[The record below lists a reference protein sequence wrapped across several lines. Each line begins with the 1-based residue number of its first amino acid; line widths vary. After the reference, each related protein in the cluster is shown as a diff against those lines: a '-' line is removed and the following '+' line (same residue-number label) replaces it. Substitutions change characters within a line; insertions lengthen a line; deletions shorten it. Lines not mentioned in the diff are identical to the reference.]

1 MPIGE
6 EWVHVPGKSLSAFLI
21 WYHRF
26 QIKLWKCLP
35 LFLCIISFI
44 SILSQNVFL
53 LHRNFSHSI
62 DCIRHM
68 CVGVESQWRNP
79 LSLWHF
85 PEKSHRRL
93 LEKSPRCLLSNIRYF
108 TIFKSLDNST
118 GNQLLVI
125 SCKFYSPCTQIYK
138 LKSIVSDSD
147 QMWGVS
153 KEGQLYKRYT
163 KCLKKGSNSA
173 LDQLLPKRSSVS
185 LSSDDGWELL

>member
-35 LFLCIISFI
+35 LFLCTGIISFI

-125 SCKFYSPCTQIYK
+125 HCKLQLLTYLILFTMYSNIQIKIYSEW
-138 LKSIVSDSD
+138 LGSDVGGE
-147 QMWGVS
+147 QRGTTLQKIHQVF
-153 KEGQLYKRYT
+153 KEGQ
-163 KCLKKGSNSA
+163 
-173 LDQLLPKRSSVS
+173 
-185 LSSDDGWELL
+185 

>member
-1 MPIGE
+1 MQCTWKIANLWNQAMVLYYAFCRFGQLIIVVKFMPE
-6 EWVHVPGKSLSAFLI
+6 EVLQKTCQLEKNGFMFQVNHWSSAFLI

-35 LFLCIISFI
+35 LFICIISFI

-108 TIFKSLDNST
+108 TSFKSLDNST

-125 SCKFYSPCTQIYK
+125 SCNY
-138 LKSIVSDSD
+138 
-147 QMWGVS
+147 
-153 KEGQLYKRYT
+153 
-163 KCLKKGSNSA
+163 
-173 LDQLLPKRSSVS
+173 
-185 LSSDDGWELL
+185 